1 MCFFTQINNSNSI
14 LLQISH
20 FTHKKDV
27 FTTKIHGNEKTPN
40 FINYFCSSFLN
51 PKNQS
56 DMLEIDFKE
65 IITVSMVLFA
75 VIDIVGSIPIIV
87 NLRAKV
93 GHIESEKASIVAGAI
108 MIVFLFVGEGLLN
121 LIGIDVHSFA
131 VAGSFVLFFL
141 ALEMILGIRIY
152 RDEEPGSA
160 SIVPLAFPLIA
171 GAGTMTTL
179 LSLRSQFHTINI
191 IIAIVLNII
200 LVYIVLKSSK
210 KIENLLGENGLGV
223 VRKTFGVILLA
234 IAVKLF
240 AANVK
245 GLFV

>member
-1 MCFFTQINNSNSI
+1 M
-14 LLQISH
+14 
-20 FTHKKDV
+20 
-27 FTTKIHGNEKTPN
+27 
-40 FINYFCSSFLN
+40 
-51 PKNQS
+51 
-56 DMLEIDFKE
+56 MDFNLKE
-65 IITVSMVLFA
+65 IITVGMVLFA

-87 NLRAKV
+87 GLRAKH
-93 GHIESEKASIVAGAI
+93 GHIESEKAAFVAGLI
-108 MIVFLFVGEGLLN
+108 MILFLFIGEEFLS

-152 RDEEPGSA
+152 RDEEASSA

-179 LSLRSQFHTINI
+179 LSLRSQFHTLNI
-191 IIAIVLNII
+191 VLAIVVNII
-200 LVYIVLKSSK
+200 LVYIVLKSSG
-210 KIENLLGENGLGV
+210 KIEKMLGQNGLGV
-223 VRKTFGVILLA
+223 IRKTFGVVLLA